1 MLRSTG
7 LAYYVSGHQVPHLS
21 GRSACARRLTIPCYL
36 ISYILSI
43 LHDRQGT
50 HAPAQAYDTLLLN
63 ISHPFN
69 PSERERGRRG
79 GSVTPEEYGAEEE
92 EHVAGGAAVL
102 DREDA
107 ADDAEQ
113 DVGRVRVFVLRGG
126 DGGGR
131 GSGDGGCFFSSS
143 CNFFLASFVRC
154 RSVWR
159 LTFALGT
166 RVIKQSLVQHPVV

>member
-7 LAYYVSGHQVPHLS
+7 LAYYVSGHQVSHLS

-92 EHVAGGAAVL
+92 EHVAGGAAEL

-107 ADDAEQ
+107 ADDAEH
-113 DVGRVRVFVLRGG
+113 DVGRVRVLVLRAAGIRDTPRLAG
-126 DGGGR
+126 LL
-131 GSGDGGCFFSSS
+131 SNVGGCVVYAASPPIA
-143 CNFFLASFVRC
+143 CNVA
-154 RSVWR
+154 
-159 LTFALGT
+159 G
-166 RVIKQSLVQHPVV
+166 QQP